1 MNKGCS
7 TSWHLMVKH
16 LSQLA
21 ESVIQQLD
29 VTNANPD
36 SLLQII
42 KDEYEKDSTQY
53 LSTLT

>member
-1 MNKGCS
+1 MMVN
-7 TSWHLMVKH
+7 HLT
-16 LSQLA
+16 QLA
-21 ESVIQQLD
+21 ENVIKQLD

-42 KDEYEKDSTQY
+42 KKEYDKDSTQY

>member
-7 TSWHLMVKH
+7 ASWHLMVKH

-21 ESVIQQLD
+21 ENVVQQLD
-29 VTNANPD
+29 VTNVNPD

>member
-1 MNKGCS
+1 
-7 TSWHLMVKH
+7 MVKL

-21 ESVIQQLD
+21 ENVVQQLD
-29 VTNANPD
+29 VTNVNPD